1 MEKKPFV
8 TLEQLKEIE
17 KTYPTPFHIYDEK
30 GFMENARKVNEAF
43 SWNKGF
49 REYFAVKAEPNPFI
63 IKKLK
68 EAGCG
73 VDCSSY
79 TELMIADKL
88 GFRNDEIMFSSNDTP
103 AEEFL
108 LAKKLGATIN
118 IDAYNHIEFLSTL
131 AGFEFPET
139 MSLRYNPGGVFT
151 MGTKIMDNPE
161 ESKFG
166 MTKAQLIQ
174 GIRDLQK
181 LGVKKFGMHSFLD
194 SNTVTNEYY
203 PKLAQQLFE
212 LALEIREK
220 TGVSLDFINLSG
232 GIGVN
237 YRPDEAPND
246 IAVIGEGV
254 HRVYD
259 EVLTANGLGEV
270 KIYTELGRFMLAPHG
285 LLVTRVL
292 HRKQTYRTYIGVDA
306 SAVNLMRPA
315 FYDAYHHITVIGK
328 EEDKVKEIVDVT
340 GSLCENNDKFARQRE
355 LPVIDEGD
363 LLVIHDTGA
372 HGFSMGYQYNAKLRS
387 SELLL
392 QQDGS
397 TRMIRRA
404 ERPEDYF
411 ATLDGFEFEILPG
424 ISW

>member
-1 MEKKPFV
+1 MKVPFI
-8 TLEQLKEIE
+8 TKNQLDKITAEF
-17 KTYPTPFHIYDEK
+17 PTPFHLYDEHGIREK
-30 GFMENARKVNEAF
+30 ARALNTAF

-49 REYFAVKAEPNPFI
+49 KEFFAVKATPTPAI
-63 IKKLK
+63 LK
-68 EAGCG
+68 ILQEEGCG
-73 VDCSSY
+73 ADCASY
-79 TELMIADKL
+79 VELILANKCGFDKS
-88 GFRNDEIMFSSNDTP
+88 EIMFSSNDTP

-139 MSLRYNPGGVFT
+139 MSLRYNPGGIFT

-181 LGVKKFGMHSFLD
+181 LGVKKFGMHSFLA

-270 KIYTELGRFMLAPHG
+270 KIYTELGRFILAPHG

>member
-1 MEKKPFV
+1 MKVPFI
-8 TLEQLKEIE
+8 TKDQLDKIIAEF
-17 KTYPTPFHIYDEK
+17 PTPFHLYDEHGIREK
-30 GFMENARKVNEAF
+30 ARALNTAF

-49 REYFAVKAEPNPFI
+49 KEFFAVKATPTPAI
-63 IKKLK
+63 LK
-68 EAGCG
+68 ILQEEGCG
-73 VDCSSY
+73 ADCASY
-79 TELMIADKL
+79 VELILANKC
-88 GFRNDEIMFSSNDTP
+88 GFDNSEIMFSSNDTP

-181 LGVKKFGMHSFLD
+181 LGVKKFGMHSFLA

-387 SELLL
+387 AELLL
-392 QQDGS
+392 QKDGS

-411 ATLDGFEFEILPG
+411 ATLDGFEFEI
-424 ISW
+424 

>member
-1 MEKKPFV
+1 MKVPFI
-8 TLEQLKEIE
+8 TKNQLDKITAEF
-17 KTYPTPFHIYDEK
+17 PTPFHLYDEHGIREK
-30 GFMENARKVNEAF
+30 ARALNKAF

-49 REYFAVKAEPNPFI
+49 KEFFAVKATPTPAI
-63 IKKLK
+63 LK
-68 EAGCG
+68 ILQEEGCG
-73 VDCSSY
+73 ADCASY
-79 TELMIADKL
+79 VELILANKC
-88 GFRNDEIMFSSNDTP
+88 GFDNSEIMFSSNDTP

-131 AGFEFPET
+131 TGFEFPET

-181 LGVKKFGMHSFLD
+181 LGVKKFGMHSFLA

-387 SELLL
+387 AELLL

-411 ATLDGFEFEILPG
+411 ATLDGFEFEI
-424 ISW
+424 

>member
-1 MEKKPFV
+1 MKVPFI
-8 TLEQLKEIE
+8 TKNQLDKITAEF
-17 KTYPTPFHIYDEK
+17 PTPFHLYDEHGIREK
-30 GFMENARKVNEAF
+30 ARALNTAF

-49 REYFAVKAEPNPFI
+49 KEFFAVKATPTPAI
-63 IKKLK
+63 LK
-68 EAGCG
+68 ILQEEGCG
-73 VDCSSY
+73 ADCASY
-79 TELMIADKL
+79 VELILANKC
-88 GFRNDEIMFSSNDTP
+88 GFDNSEIMFSSNDTP

-174 GIRDLQK
+174 GIKDLQK
-181 LGVKKFGMHSFLD
+181 LGVKKFGMHSFLA

-387 SELLL
+387 AELLL
-392 QQDGS
+392 QKDGS

>member
-1 MEKKPFV
+1 MKVPFI
-8 TLEQLKEIE
+8 TKDQLDKITAEF
-17 KTYPTPFHIYDEK
+17 PTPFHLYDEHGIREK
-30 GFMENARKVNEAF
+30 ARALNTAF

-49 REYFAVKAEPNPFI
+49 KEFFAVKATPTPAI
-63 IKKLK
+63 LK
-68 EAGCG
+68 ILQEEGCG
-73 VDCSSY
+73 ADCASY
-79 TELMIADKL
+79 VELILANKC
-88 GFRNDEIMFSSNDTP
+88 GFDNSEIMFSSNDTP

-131 AGFEFPET
+131 AEFEFPET

-174 GIRDLQK
+174 GIKDLQK
-181 LGVKKFGMHSFLD
+181 LGVKKFGMHSFLA

-387 SELLL
+387 AELLL
-392 QQDGS
+392 QKDGS

-411 ATLDGFEFEILPG
+411 ATLDGFEFEI
-424 ISW
+424 

>member
-1 MEKKPFV
+1 MKVPFI
-8 TLEQLKEIE
+8 TKNQLDKITAEF
-17 KTYPTPFHIYDEK
+17 PTPFHLYDEHGIREK
-30 GFMENARKVNEAF
+30 ARALNTAF

-49 REYFAVKAEPNPFI
+49 KEFFAVKATPTPAI
-63 IKKLK
+63 LK
-68 EAGCG
+68 ILQEEGCG
-73 VDCSSY
+73 ADCASY
-79 TELMIADKL
+79 VELILANKCGFDKS
-88 GFRNDEIMFSSNDTP
+88 EIMFSSNDTP

-174 GIRDLQK
+174 GIKDLQK
-181 LGVKKFGMHSFLD
+181 LGVKKFGMHSFLA

-387 SELLL
+387 AELLL

-411 ATLDGFEFEILPG
+411 ATLDGFEFEI
-424 ISW
+424 

>member
-1 MEKKPFV
+1 MKVPFI
-8 TLEQLKEIE
+8 TKDQLDKITAEF
-17 KTYPTPFHIYDEK
+17 PTPFHLYDEHGIREK
-30 GFMENARKVNEAF
+30 ARALNKAF

-49 REYFAVKAEPNPFI
+49 KEFFAVKATPTPAI
-63 IKKLK
+63 LK
-68 EAGCG
+68 ILQEEGCG
-73 VDCSSY
+73 ADCASY
-79 TELMIADKL
+79 VELILANKCGFDKS
-88 GFRNDEIMFSSNDTP
+88 EIMFSSNDTP

-118 IDAYNHIEFLSTL
+118 IDAYNHIEFLSIL

-174 GIRDLQK
+174 GIKDLQK
-181 LGVKKFGMHSFLD
+181 LGVKKFGMHSFLA

-387 SELLL
+387 AELLL

-411 ATLDGFEFEILPG
+411 ATLDGFEFEI
-424 ISW
+424 

>member
-1 MEKKPFV
+1 MKVPFI
-8 TLEQLKEIE
+8 TKDQLDKITAEF
-17 KTYPTPFHIYDEK
+17 PTPFHLYDEHGIREK
-30 GFMENARKVNEAF
+30 ARALNTAF

-49 REYFAVKAEPNPFI
+49 KEFFAVKATPTPAI
-63 IKKLK
+63 LK
-68 EAGCG
+68 ILQEEGCG
-73 VDCSSY
+73 ADCASY
-79 TELMIADKL
+79 VELILANKC
-88 GFRNDEIMFSSNDTP
+88 GFDNSEIMFSSNDTP

-174 GIRDLQK
+174 GIKDLQK
-181 LGVKKFGMHSFLD
+181 LGVRKFGMHSFLA

-328 EEDKVKEIVDVT
+328 EEDKVKEIADVT

-387 SELLL
+387 AELLL
-392 QQDGS
+392 QKDGS

-411 ATLDGFEFEILPG
+411 ATLDGFEFEI
-424 ISW
+424 

>member
-1 MEKKPFV
+1 MKVPFI
-8 TLEQLKEIE
+8 TKDQLDKITAEF
-17 KTYPTPFHIYDEK
+17 PTPFHLYDEHGIREK
-30 GFMENARKVNEAF
+30 ARALNTAF

-49 REYFAVKAEPNPFI
+49 KEFFAVKATPTPAI
-63 IKKLK
+63 LK
-68 EAGCG
+68 ILQEEGCG
-73 VDCSSY
+73 ADCASY
-79 TELMIADKL
+79 VELILANKCGFDKS
-88 GFRNDEIMFSSNDTP
+88 EIMFSSNDTP
-103 AEEFL
+103 PEEFL

-174 GIRDLQK
+174 GIKDLQK
-181 LGVKKFGMHSFLD
+181 LGVKKFGMHSFLA

-270 KIYTELGRFMLAPHG
+270 KIYTELGRFILAPHG

-387 SELLL
+387 AELLL

-411 ATLDGFEFEILPG
+411 ATLDGFEFEI
-424 ISW
+424 

>member
-1 MEKKPFV
+1 MKVPFI
-8 TLEQLKEIE
+8 TKNQLDKITAEF
-17 KTYPTPFHIYDEK
+17 PTPFHLYDEHGIREK
-30 GFMENARKVNEAF
+30 ARALNKAF

-49 REYFAVKAEPNPFI
+49 KEFFAVKATPTPAI
-63 IKKLK
+63 LK
-68 EAGCG
+68 ILQEEGCG
-73 VDCSSY
+73 ADCASY
-79 TELMIADKL
+79 VELILANKCGFDKS
-88 GFRNDEIMFSSNDTP
+88 EIMFSSNDTP

-174 GIRDLQK
+174 GIKDLQK
-181 LGVKKFGMHSFLD
+181 LGVKKFGMHSFLA

-387 SELLL
+387 AELLL

-411 ATLDGFEFEILPG
+411 ATLDGFEFEI
-424 ISW
+424 

>member
-1 MEKKPFV
+1 MKVPFI
-8 TLEQLKEIE
+8 TKDQLDKITAEF
-17 KTYPTPFHIYDEK
+17 PTPFHLYDEHGIREK
-30 GFMENARKVNEAF
+30 ARALNTAF

-49 REYFAVKAEPNPFI
+49 KEFFAVKATPTPAI
-63 IKKLK
+63 LK
-68 EAGCG
+68 ILQEEGCG
-73 VDCSSY
+73 ADCASY
-79 TELMIADKL
+79 VELILANKC
-88 GFRNDEIMFSSNDTP
+88 GFDNSEIMFSSNDTP

-174 GIRDLQK
+174 GIKDLQK
-181 LGVKKFGMHSFLD
+181 LGVKKFGMHSFLA

-237 YRPDEAPND
+237 YRPDEAPNN

-387 SELLL
+387 AELLL

-397 TRMIRRA
+397 TCMIRRA

>member
-1 MEKKPFV
+1 MKVPFI
-8 TLEQLKEIE
+8 TKDQLDKIIAEF
-17 KTYPTPFHIYDEK
+17 PTPFHLYDEHGIREK
-30 GFMENARKVNEAF
+30 ARALNTAF

-49 REYFAVKAEPNPFI
+49 KEFFAVKATPTPAI
-63 IKKLK
+63 LK
-68 EAGCG
+68 ILQEEGCG
-73 VDCSSY
+73 ADCASY
-79 TELMIADKL
+79 VELILANKC
-88 GFRNDEIMFSSNDTP
+88 GFDNSEIMFSSNDTP

-174 GIRDLQK
+174 GIKDLQK
-181 LGVKKFGMHSFLD
+181 LGVKKFGMHSFLA

>member
-1 MEKKPFV
+1 MKVPFI
-8 TLEQLKEIE
+8 TKDQLDKITAEF
-17 KTYPTPFHIYDEK
+17 PTPFHLYDEHGIREK
-30 GFMENARKVNEAF
+30 ARALNTAF

-49 REYFAVKAEPNPFI
+49 KEFFAIKATPTPAI
-63 IKKLK
+63 LK
-68 EAGCG
+68 ILQEEGCG
-73 VDCSSY
+73 ADCASY
-79 TELMIADKL
+79 VELILANKC
-88 GFRNDEIMFSSNDTP
+88 GFDNSEIMFSSNDTP

-118 IDAYNHIEFLSTL
+118 IDAYNHVEFLSTL

-174 GIRDLQK
+174 GIKDLQK
-181 LGVKKFGMHSFLD
+181 LGVKKFGMHSFLA

-315 FYDAYHHITVIGK
+315 FYDAYHHITAIGK

-387 SELLL
+387 AELLL

-411 ATLDGFEFEILPG
+411 ATLDGFEFEI
-424 ISW
+424 

>member
-1 MEKKPFV
+1 MKVPFI
-8 TLEQLKEIE
+8 TKNQLDKITAEF
-17 KTYPTPFHIYDEK
+17 PTPFHLYDECGIREK
-30 GFMENARKVNEAF
+30 ARALNTAF

-49 REYFAVKAEPNPFI
+49 KEFFAVKATPTPAI
-63 IKKLK
+63 LK
-68 EAGCG
+68 ILQEEGCG
-73 VDCSSY
+73 ADCASY
-79 TELMIADKL
+79 VELILANKC
-88 GFRNDEIMFSSNDTP
+88 GFDNSEIMFSSNDTP

-181 LGVKKFGMHSFLD
+181 LGVKKFGMHSFLA

-387 SELLL
+387 AELLL

>member
-1 MEKKPFV
+1 MKVPFI
-8 TLEQLKEIE
+8 TKDQLDKITAEF
-17 KTYPTPFHIYDEK
+17 PTPFHLYDEHGIREK
-30 GFMENARKVNEAF
+30 ARALNTAF

-49 REYFAVKAEPNPFI
+49 KEFFAVKATPTPAI
-63 IKKLK
+63 LK
-68 EAGCG
+68 ILQEEGCG
-73 VDCSSY
+73 ADCASY
-79 TELMIADKL
+79 VELILANKCGFDKS
-88 GFRNDEIMFSSNDTP
+88 EIMFSSNDTP

-181 LGVKKFGMHSFLD
+181 LGVKKFGMHSFLA

-387 SELLL
+387 AELLL
-392 QQDGS
+392 QKDGS

-411 ATLDGFEFEILPG
+411 ATLDGFEFEN
-424 ISW
+424 

>member
-1 MEKKPFV
+1 MKVPFI
-8 TLEQLKEIE
+8 TKNQLDKITAEF
-17 KTYPTPFHIYDEK
+17 PTPFHLYDEHGIREK
-30 GFMENARKVNEAF
+30 ARALNTAF

-49 REYFAVKAEPNPFI
+49 KEFFAVKATPTPAI
-63 IKKLK
+63 LK
-68 EAGCG
+68 ILQEEGCG
-73 VDCSSY
+73 ADCASY
-79 TELMIADKL
+79 VELILANKCDFDKS
-88 GFRNDEIMFSSNDTP
+88 EIMFSSNDTP

-181 LGVKKFGMHSFLD
+181 LGVKKFGMHSFLA

-212 LALEIREK
+212 LALKIREK

-315 FYDAYHHITVIGK
+315 FYDAYHQITVIGK

>member
-1 MEKKPFV
+1 MKVPFI
-8 TLEQLKEIE
+8 TKNQLDKITAEF
-17 KTYPTPFHIYDEK
+17 PTPFHLYDEHGIREK
-30 GFMENARKVNEAF
+30 ARALNTAF

-49 REYFAVKAEPNPFI
+49 KEFFAVKATPTPAI
-63 IKKLK
+63 LK
-68 EAGCG
+68 ILQEEGCG
-73 VDCSSY
+73 ADCASY
-79 TELMIADKL
+79 VELILANKS
-88 GFRNDEIMFSSNDTP
+88 GFDNSEIMFSSNDTP

-174 GIRDLQK
+174 GIKDLQK
-181 LGVKKFGMHSFLD
+181 LGVKKFGMHSFLA

-387 SELLL
+387 AELLL
-392 QQDGS
+392 QKDGS

-411 ATLDGFEFEILPG
+411 ATLVGFEFEI
-424 ISW
+424 

>member
-1 MEKKPFV
+1 MKVPFINKDQLEKITAEF
-8 TLEQLKEIE
+8 
-17 KTYPTPFHIYDEK
+17 PTPFHLYDECGIREK
-30 GFMENARKVNEAF
+30 ARALNTAF

-49 REYFAVKAEPNPFI
+49 KEFFAVKATPTPAI
-63 IKKLK
+63 LK
-68 EAGCG
+68 ILQEEGCG
-73 VDCSSY
+73 ADCASY
-79 TELMIADKL
+79 VELILANKCGFDKS
-88 GFRNDEIMFSSNDTP
+88 EIMFSSNDTP

-166 MTKAQLIQ
+166 MSKAQLIQ
-174 GIRDLQK
+174 GIKDLQK
-181 LGVKKFGMHSFLD
+181 LGVKKFGMHSFLA

-315 FYDAYHHITVIGK
+315 FYDAYHQITVIGK

-387 SELLL
+387 AELLL
-392 QQDGS
+392 QKDGS

>member
-1 MEKKPFV
+1 MKVPFI
-8 TLEQLKEIE
+8 TKNQLDKITAEF
-17 KTYPTPFHIYDEK
+17 PTPFHLYDEHGIREK
-30 GFMENARKVNEAF
+30 ARALNTAF

-49 REYFAVKAEPNPFI
+49 KEFFAVKATPTPAI
-63 IKKLK
+63 LK
-68 EAGCG
+68 ILQEEGCG
-73 VDCSSY
+73 ADCASY
-79 TELMIADKL
+79 VELILANKC
-88 GFRNDEIMFSSNDTP
+88 GFDNSEIMFSSNDTP

-174 GIRDLQK
+174 GIKDLQK
-181 LGVKKFGMHSFLD
+181 LGVKKFGMHSFLA

-254 HRVYD
+254 HRAYD
-259 EVLTANGLGEV
+259 EVLAANGLGEV

-306 SAVNLMRPA
+306 NAVNLMRPA

-387 SELLL
+387 AELLL

>member
-1 MEKKPFV
+1 MKVPFI
-8 TLEQLKEIE
+8 TKDQLDKITAEF
-17 KTYPTPFHIYDEK
+17 PTPFHLYDEHGIREK
-30 GFMENARKVNEAF
+30 ARALNTAF

-49 REYFAVKAEPNPFI
+49 KEFFAVKATPTPAI
-63 IKKLK
+63 LK
-68 EAGCG
+68 ILQEEGCG
-73 VDCSSY
+73 ADCASY
-79 TELMIADKL
+79 VELILANKCGFDKS
-88 GFRNDEIMFSSNDTP
+88 EIMFSSNDTP

-174 GIRDLQK
+174 GIKDLQK
-181 LGVKKFGMHSFLD
+181 LGVKKFGMHSFLA

-387 SELLL
+387 AELLL
-392 QQDGS
+392 QRDGS

>member
-1 MEKKPFV
+1 MKVPFI
-8 TLEQLKEIE
+8 TKNQLDKITAEF
-17 KTYPTPFHIYDEK
+17 PTPFHLYDECGIREK
-30 GFMENARKVNEAF
+30 ARALNTAF

-49 REYFAVKAEPNPFI
+49 KEFFAVKATPTPAI
-63 IKKLK
+63 LK
-68 EAGCG
+68 ILQEEGCG
-73 VDCSSY
+73 ADCASY
-79 TELMIADKL
+79 VELILANKCGFDKS
-88 GFRNDEIMFSSNDTP
+88 EIMFSSNDTP

-181 LGVKKFGMHSFLD
+181 LGVKKFGMHSFLA

-411 ATLDGFEFEILPG
+411 ATLDGFEFEI
-424 ISW
+424 

>member
-1 MEKKPFV
+1 MKVPFI
-8 TLEQLKEIE
+8 TKDQLDKIIAEF
-17 KTYPTPFHIYDEK
+17 PTPFHLYDEHGIREK
-30 GFMENARKVNEAF
+30 ARALNTAF

-49 REYFAVKAEPNPFI
+49 KEFFAVKATPTPAI
-63 IKKLK
+63 LK
-68 EAGCG
+68 ILQEEGCG
-73 VDCSSY
+73 ADCASY
-79 TELMIADKL
+79 VELILANKC
-88 GFRNDEIMFSSNDTP
+88 GFDNSEIMFSSNDTP

-174 GIRDLQK
+174 GIKDLQK
-181 LGVKKFGMHSFLD
+181 LGVKKFGMHSFLA

-387 SELLL
+387 AELLL
-392 QQDGS
+392 QKDGS

-404 ERPEDYF
+404 EQPEDYF
-411 ATLDGFEFEILPG
+411 ATLDGFEFEI
-424 ISW
+424 

>member
-1 MEKKPFV
+1 MKVPFINKDQLEKITAEF
-8 TLEQLKEIE
+8 
-17 KTYPTPFHIYDEK
+17 PTPFHLYDECGIREK
-30 GFMENARKVNEAF
+30 ARALNTAF

-49 REYFAVKAEPNPFI
+49 KEFFAVKATPTPAI
-63 IKKLK
+63 LK
-68 EAGCG
+68 ILQEEGCG
-73 VDCSSY
+73 ADCASY
-79 TELMIADKL
+79 VELILANKCGFDKS
-88 GFRNDEIMFSSNDTP
+88 EIMFSSNDTP

-166 MTKAQLIQ
+166 MSKAQLIQ
-174 GIRDLQK
+174 GIKDLQK
-181 LGVKKFGMHSFLD
+181 LGVKKFGMHSFLA

-246 IAVIGEGV
+246 IAAIGEGV

-340 GSLCENNDKFARQRE
+340 GSLCENNDKFAKQRE

-387 SELLL
+387 AELLL

-397 TRMIRRA
+397 ARMIRRA

-411 ATLDGFEFEILPG
+411 ATLDGFEFEI
-424 ISW
+424 

>member
-1 MEKKPFV
+1 MKVPFI
-8 TLEQLKEIE
+8 TKDQLDKITAEF
-17 KTYPTPFHIYDEK
+17 PTPFHLYDEHGIREK
-30 GFMENARKVNEAF
+30 ARALNTAF

-49 REYFAVKAEPNPFI
+49 KEFFAVKATPTPAI
-63 IKKLK
+63 LK
-68 EAGCG
+68 ILQEEGCG
-73 VDCSSY
+73 ADCASY
-79 TELMIADKL
+79 VELILANKC
-88 GFRNDEIMFSSNDTP
+88 GFDNSEIMFSSNDTP

-174 GIRDLQK
+174 GIKDLQK
-181 LGVKKFGMHSFLD
+181 LGVKKFGMHSFLA

-315 FYDAYHHITVIGK
+315 FYDAYHHITAIGK

-387 SELLL
+387 AELLL

-411 ATLDGFEFEILPG
+411 ATLDGFEFEI
-424 ISW
+424 

>member
-1 MEKKPFV
+1 MKVPFITKDQLEKITAEF
-8 TLEQLKEIE
+8 
-17 KTYPTPFHIYDEK
+17 PTPFHLYDECGIREK
-30 GFMENARKVNEAF
+30 ARALNTAF

-49 REYFAVKAEPNPFI
+49 KEFFAVKATPTPTI
-63 IKKLK
+63 LKILK
-68 EAGCG
+68 EEGCG
-73 VDCSSY
+73 ADCASY
-79 TELMIADKL
+79 VELILANKC
-88 GFRNDEIMFSSNDTP
+88 GFDNSEIMFSSNDTP

-166 MTKAQLIQ
+166 MSKAQLIQ
-174 GIRDLQK
+174 GIKDLQK
-181 LGVKKFGMHSFLD
+181 LGVKKFGMHSFLA

-387 SELLL
+387 AELLL

-411 ATLDGFEFEILPG
+411 ATLDGFEFEI
-424 ISW
+424 

>member
-1 MEKKPFV
+1 MKVPFI
-8 TLEQLKEIE
+8 TKDQLDKITAEF
-17 KTYPTPFHIYDEK
+17 PTPFHLYDEHGIREK
-30 GFMENARKVNEAF
+30 ARALNTAF

-49 REYFAVKAEPNPFI
+49 KEFFAVKATPTPAI
-63 IKKLK
+63 LK
-68 EAGCG
+68 ILQEEGCG
-73 VDCSSY
+73 ADCASY
-79 TELMIADKL
+79 VELILANKCGFDKS
-88 GFRNDEIMFSSNDTP
+88 EIMFSSNDTP

-166 MTKAQLIQ
+166 ITKAQLIQ

-181 LGVKKFGMHSFLD
+181 LGVKKFGMHSFLA

-387 SELLL
+387 AELLL
-392 QQDGS
+392 QKDGS

-411 ATLDGFEFEILPG
+411 ATLDGFEFEI
-424 ISW
+424 

>member
-1 MEKKPFV
+1 MKVPFI
-8 TLEQLKEIE
+8 TKNQLDKITAEF
-17 KTYPTPFHIYDEK
+17 PTPFHLYDEHGIREK
-30 GFMENARKVNEAF
+30 ARALNTAF

-49 REYFAVKAEPNPFI
+49 KEFFAVKATPTPAI
-63 IKKLK
+63 LK
-68 EAGCG
+68 ILQEEGCG
-73 VDCSSY
+73 ADCASY
-79 TELMIADKL
+79 VELILANKCGFDKS
-88 GFRNDEIMFSSNDTP
+88 EIMFSSNDTP

-131 AGFEFPET
+131 TGFEFPET

-181 LGVKKFGMHSFLD
+181 LGVKKFGMHSFLA

>member
-1 MEKKPFV
+1 MKVPFI
-8 TLEQLKEIE
+8 TKDQLDKITAEF
-17 KTYPTPFHIYDEK
+17 PTPFHLYDEHGIREK
-30 GFMENARKVNEAF
+30 ARALNTAF

-49 REYFAVKAEPNPFI
+49 KEFFAVKATPTPAI
-63 IKKLK
+63 LK
-68 EAGCG
+68 ILQEEGCG
-73 VDCSSY
+73 ADCASY
-79 TELMIADKL
+79 VELILANKC
-88 GFRNDEIMFSSNDTP
+88 GFDNSEIMFSSNDTP

-174 GIRDLQK
+174 GIKDLQK
-181 LGVKKFGMHSFLD
+181 LGVKKFGMHSFLA

-220 TGVSLDFINLSG
+220 TGVYLDFINLSG

-315 FYDAYHHITVIGK
+315 FYDAYHHITAIGK

-387 SELLL
+387 AELLL

-411 ATLDGFEFEILPG
+411 ATLDGFEFEI
-424 ISW
+424 

>member
-1 MEKKPFV
+1 MKVPFI
-8 TLEQLKEIE
+8 TKNQLDKITAEF
-17 KTYPTPFHIYDEK
+17 PTPFHLYDEHGIREK
-30 GFMENARKVNEAF
+30 ARALNTAF

-49 REYFAVKAEPNPFI
+49 KEFFAVKATPTPAI
-63 IKKLK
+63 LK
-68 EAGCG
+68 ILQEEGCG
-73 VDCSSY
+73 ADCASY
-79 TELMIADKL
+79 VELILANKC
-88 GFRNDEIMFSSNDTP
+88 GFDNSEIMFSSNDTP

-174 GIRDLQK
+174 GIKDLQK
-181 LGVKKFGMHSFLD
+181 LGVKKFGMHSFLA

-237 YRPDEAPND
+237 YRPDEAPNN

-387 SELLL
+387 AELLL

-397 TRMIRRA
+397 TCMIRRA

>member
-1 MEKKPFV
+1 MKVPFI
-8 TLEQLKEIE
+8 TKDQLDKITAEF
-17 KTYPTPFHIYDEK
+17 PTPFHLYDERGIREK
-30 GFMENARKVNEAF
+30 ARALNTAF

-49 REYFAVKAEPNPFI
+49 KEFFAVKATPTPAI
-63 IKKLK
+63 LK
-68 EAGCG
+68 ILQEEGCG
-73 VDCSSY
+73 ADCASY
-79 TELMIADKL
+79 VELILANKC
-88 GFRNDEIMFSSNDTP
+88 GFDNSEIMFSSNDTP

-174 GIRDLQK
+174 GIKDLQK
-181 LGVKKFGMHSFLD
+181 LGVKKFGMHSFLA

-387 SELLL
+387 AELLL

-411 ATLDGFEFEILPG
+411 ATLDGFEFEI
-424 ISW
+424 

>member
-1 MEKKPFV
+1 MKVPFI
-8 TLEQLKEIE
+8 TKNQLDKITAEF
-17 KTYPTPFHIYDEK
+17 PTPFHLYDEHGIREK
-30 GFMENARKVNEAF
+30 ARALNTAF

-49 REYFAVKAEPNPFI
+49 KEFFAVKATPTPAI
-63 IKKLK
+63 LK
-68 EAGCG
+68 ILQEEGCG
-73 VDCSSY
+73 ADCASY
-79 TELMIADKL
+79 VELILANKC
-88 GFRNDEIMFSSNDTP
+88 GFDNSEIMFSSNDTP

-151 MGTKIMDNPE
+151 MGIKIMDNPE

-174 GIRDLQK
+174 GIKDLQK
-181 LGVKKFGMHSFLD
+181 LGVKKFGMHSFLA

-328 EEDKVKEIVDVT
+328 EEDNVKEIVDVT

-387 SELLL
+387 AELLL

>member
-1 MEKKPFV
+1 MKVPFI
-8 TLEQLKEIE
+8 TKDQLDKITAEF
-17 KTYPTPFHIYDEK
+17 PTPFHLYDEHGIREK
-30 GFMENARKVNEAF
+30 ARALNTAF

-49 REYFAVKAEPNPFI
+49 KEFFAVKATPTPAI
-63 IKKLK
+63 LK
-68 EAGCG
+68 ILQEEGCG
-73 VDCSSY
+73 ADCASY
-79 TELMIADKL
+79 VELILANKCGFDKS
-88 GFRNDEIMFSSNDTP
+88 EIMFSSNDTP

-174 GIRDLQK
+174 GIKDLQK
-181 LGVKKFGMHSFLD
+181 LGVKKFGMHSFLA

-387 SELLL
+387 AELLL
-392 QQDGS
+392 QKDGS

-411 ATLDGFEFEILPG
+411 ATLDGFEFEI
-424 ISW
+424 

>member
-1 MEKKPFV
+1 MKVPFI
-8 TLEQLKEIE
+8 TKDQLDKITAEF
-17 KTYPTPFHIYDEK
+17 PTPFHLYDEHGIREK
-30 GFMENARKVNEAF
+30 ARALNTAF

-49 REYFAVKAEPNPFI
+49 KEFFAVKATPTPAI
-63 IKKLK
+63 LK
-68 EAGCG
+68 ILQEEGCG
-73 VDCSSY
+73 ADCASY
-79 TELMIADKL
+79 VELILANKC
-88 GFRNDEIMFSSNDTP
+88 GFDNSEIMFSSNDTP

-174 GIRDLQK
+174 GIKDLQK
-181 LGVKKFGMHSFLD
+181 LGVKKFGMHSFLA

-237 YRPDEAPND
+237 YRPDKAPND

-387 SELLL
+387 AELLL
-392 QQDGS
+392 QKDGS

-411 ATLDGFEFEILPG
+411 ATLDGFEFEI
-424 ISW
+424 

>member
-1 MEKKPFV
+1 MKVLFITKN
-8 TLEQLKEIE
+8 QLDKITAEF
-17 KTYPTPFHIYDEK
+17 PTPFHLYDEHGIREK
-30 GFMENARKVNEAF
+30 ARALNTAF

-49 REYFAVKAEPNPFI
+49 KEFFAVKATPTPAI
-63 IKKLK
+63 LK
-68 EAGCG
+68 ILQEEGCG
-73 VDCSSY
+73 ADCASY
-79 TELMIADKL
+79 VELILANKCGFDKS
-88 GFRNDEIMFSSNDTP
+88 EIMFSSNDTP

-181 LGVKKFGMHSFLD
+181 LGVKKFGMHSFLA

>member
-1 MEKKPFV
+1 MKVPFI
-8 TLEQLKEIE
+8 TKNQLDKITAEF
-17 KTYPTPFHIYDEK
+17 PTPFHLYDEHGIREK
-30 GFMENARKVNEAF
+30 ARALNTAF

-49 REYFAVKAEPNPFI
+49 KEFFAVKATPTPAI
-63 IKKLK
+63 LK
-68 EAGCG
+68 ILQEEGCG
-73 VDCSSY
+73 ADCASY
-79 TELMIADKL
+79 VELILANKCGFDKS
-88 GFRNDEIMFSSNDTP
+88 EIMFSSNDTP

-174 GIRDLQK
+174 GIKDLQK
-181 LGVKKFGMHSFLD
+181 LGVKKFGMHSFLA

-387 SELLL
+387 AELLL